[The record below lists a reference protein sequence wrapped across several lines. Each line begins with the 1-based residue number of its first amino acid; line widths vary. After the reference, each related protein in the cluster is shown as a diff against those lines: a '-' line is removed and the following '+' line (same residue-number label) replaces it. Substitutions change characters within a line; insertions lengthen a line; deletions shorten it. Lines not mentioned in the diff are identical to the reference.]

1 MISRSADN
9 SLSRP
14 ENCRFLEISR
24 GCEYNFQMKKLR
36 AGLSQINP
44 SVGDITGN
52 TKKITKAIEAARGLD
67 IDILCFPELAVTGYP
82 PEDLLLKT
90 EFIDDNIR
98 ALDEIKKHCPDNMVV
113 IVGFVDKKDDIF
125 NSAAVIQRGEIID
138 VYHKLRLPNYGVF
151 DENRYFQSERRFPV
165 YSMGKM
171 TFGVTI
177 CEDIWYPGEPI
188 RSQVLLGNAQIIFN
202 LSASPYYM
210 GKPLAR
216 ERMLATRA
224 VDYNTIIA
232 YCNVVGGQDE
242 LVFDGNS
249 MFIDEKGEIVATA
262 RNFEEDLL
270 VCDVNTERVYKSR
283 LNTPTIRK
291 TRYELSFEENQLE
304 TFTLKPVKTKRKVKI
319 PEKHDAPSENPL
331 KCAFSALVLGARD
344 YIRKNGFKKVVL
356 GLSGGID
363 SSLTAVIA
371 AEAVGSGKVVG
382 VSMPSMYSSK
392 GSVTDAKKLARNLR
406 VELLSI
412 PIEDVFRCYE
422 GMFADLFSRMD
433 ADVTEE
439 NIQARI
445 RGNILMALSNKFG
458 WLVLATSNKSELA
471 VGYSTLYGDMSGGFA
486 VIKDV
491 PKAMVYELSHYYNR
505 LRGEQIIPKSVIEKP
520 PSAELRPDQKDT
532 DSLPEYDTLDRI
544 LKAYVEDGLGVEDI
558 VKLGEKRSVVRR
570 VIRMVNTNEYKR
582 RQSAPGVKITSLA
595 FGKDRRFPIT
605 NLYKK

>member
-1 MISRSADN
+1 
-9 SLSRP
+9 
-14 ENCRFLEISR
+14 
-24 GCEYNFQMKKLR
+24 MKQLR
-36 AGLSQINP
+36 TGLSQINP

-52 TKKITKAIEAARGLD
+52 TKKITEAIEAARDLD
-67 IDILCFPELAVTGYP
+67 TDILCFPELAVTGYP

-98 ALDEIKKHCPDNMVV
+98 ALDEIKRHCRDNMVV

-125 NSAAVIQRGEIID
+125 NSAAVIQGGEIID

-165 YSMGKM
+165 YTMGKM

-202 LSASPYYM
+202 ISASPYYM
-210 GKPLAR
+210 GKPAAR

-232 YCNVVGGQDE
+232 YCNMVGGQDE

-249 MFIDEKGEIVATA
+249 MFIDEKGEIIATA
-262 RNFEEDLL
+262 PNFEEDLL

-283 LNTPTIRK
+283 LTTPTIRK

-304 TFTLKPVKTKRKVKI
+304 TFTLKPAKAKRKVKM
-319 PEKHDAPSENPL
+319 PETGATRPEDPL
-331 KCAFSALVLGARD
+331 KCAFSALVLGTRD
-344 YIRKNGFKKVVL
+344 YIRKNGFKKVVI

-363 SSLTAVIA
+363 SSLTAAVA
-371 AEAVGSGKVVG
+371 AEAVGPSKVVG
-382 VSMPSMYSSK
+382 VSMPSRYSSE
-392 GSVTDAKKLARNLR
+392 GSVTDAQKLASNLGI
-406 VELLSI
+406 ELLSI
-412 PIEDVFRCYE
+412 PIEDAFRCYE
-422 GMFADLFSRMD
+422 GMFSELFSGTD

-445 RGNILMALSNKFG
+445 RGNTLMALSNKFG

-505 LRGEQIIPKSVIEKP
+505 VRGKEIIPKSVIEKP

-532 DSLPEYDTLDRI
+532 DSLPEYDTLDKI
-544 LKAYVEDGLGVEDI
+544 LKAYVEDGLGVNDI
-558 VKLGEKRSVVRR
+558 VELGEKRNVVRKI
-570 VIRMVNTNEYKR
+570 IRMVNKNEYKR

>member
-1 MISRSADN
+1 MRSVRRRV
-9 SLSRP
+9 LRP
-14 ENCRFLEISR
+14 EIREVLEIYR
-24 GCEYNFQMKKLR
+24 CCKYNFQMKQLR

-44 SVGDITGN
+44 SVGDVTGN
-52 TKKITKAIEAARGLD
+52 TKKITEAIEAARDLGT
-67 IDILCFPELAVTGYP
+67 DILCFPELAVTGYP

-98 ALDEIKKHCPDNMVV
+98 ALDEIRKHCPDGMVV

-125 NSAAVIQRGEIID
+125 NSAAVIQGREIID

-165 YSMGKM
+165 YTMRKM

-224 VDYNTIIA
+224 VDYNTVIA
-232 YCNVVGGQDE
+232 YCNMVGGQDE

-249 MFIDEKGEIVATA
+249 MFIDEKGEVAATA

-270 VCDVNTERVYKSR
+270 VCDINTERVYRSR

-304 TFTLKPVKTKRKVKI
+304 TFTLKPAKARRKAKI
-319 PEKHDAPSENPL
+319 PQAGAALPEDPL
-331 KCAFSALVLGARD
+331 KNAFSALALGTGD

-363 SSLTAVIA
+363 SSLTAAIA
-371 AEAVGSGKVVG
+371 SEAVGPGKVIG
-382 VSMPSMYSSK
+382 VSMPSMYSSE
-392 GSVTDAKKLARNLR
+392 GSVTDARKLARNLGI
-406 VELLSI
+406 ELLSI
-412 PIEDVFRCYE
+412 PIEDVFRRYE
-422 GMFADLFSRMD
+422 GMFAELFSGMEP
-433 ADVTEE
+433 DVTEE

-491 PKAMVYELSHYYNR
+491 PKTMVYELSHYYNR
-505 LRGEQIIPKSVIEKP
+505 KRGKRIIPQSVIEKP
-520 PSAELRPDQKDT
+520 PSAELRPGQKDT
-532 DSLPEYDTLDRI
+532 DSLPQYDTLDRI
-544 LKAYVEDGLGVEDI
+544 LKSYVEDGLGIEDI
-558 VKLGEKRSVVRR
+558 VKLGEKKSVARR
-570 VIRMVNTNEYKR
+570 IIRMVNTNEYKR

-605 NLYKK
+605 NLYRK

>member
-1 MISRSADN
+1 
-9 SLSRP
+9 
-14 ENCRFLEISR
+14 
-24 GCEYNFQMKKLR
+24 MKQLR
-36 AGLSQINP
+36 TGLSQLNP
-44 SVGDITGN
+44 RVGDITGN
-52 TKKITKAIEAARGLD
+52 TKKIIEAIEAARNLD

-82 PEDLLLKT
+82 PEDLLLKI

-98 ALDEIKKHCPDNMVV
+98 ALDEIKKHCRDNMVV

-125 NSAAVIQRGEIID
+125 NSAAVIQRGEVID

-165 YSMGKM
+165 YTMGKM

-210 GKPLAR
+210 GKPVAR

-232 YCNVVGGQDE
+232 YCNMVGGQDE

-249 MFIDEKGEIVATA
+249 MFIDEKGEIIATA
-262 RNFEEDLL
+262 RNFTEDLL
-270 VCDVNTERVYKSR
+270 VCDVNTERVYRSR

-304 TFTLKPVKTKRKVKI
+304 AFTLKPEKAKRKVKMPVTGATR
-319 PEKHDAPSENPL
+319 PEDPL
-331 KCAFSALVLGARD
+331 RCAFSALTLGTGD
-344 YIRKNGFKKVVL
+344 YIRKNGFKKVVI

-363 SSLTAVIA
+363 SSLTAAVA
-371 AEAVGSGKVVG
+371 AEAVGPSKVVG
-382 VSMPSMYSSK
+382 VSMPSMYSSE
-392 GSVTDAKKLARNLR
+392 GSVTDAQKLASNLGI
-406 VELLSI
+406 ELLSI
-412 PIEDVFRCYE
+412 PIEDAFRCYE
-422 GMFADLFSRMD
+422 GMFAELFSGMED
-433 ADVTEE
+433 DVTEE

-445 RGNILMALSNKFG
+445 RGNTLMALSNKFG

-505 LRGEQIIPKSVIEKP
+505 VRGKEIIPKSVIEKP
-520 PSAELRPDQKDT
+520 PSAELRPGQKDT
-532 DSLPEYDTLDRI
+532 DSLPEYDTLDKI
-544 LKAYVEDGLGVEDI
+544 LKAYVEDGLGVDDI
-558 VKLGEKRSVVRR
+558 VELGEKRSTVRAI
-570 VIRMVNTNEYKR
+570 IRMVNKNEYKR

>member
-1 MISRSADN
+1 
-9 SLSRP
+9 
-14 ENCRFLEISR
+14 
-24 GCEYNFQMKKLR
+24 MKQLR

-52 TKKITKAIEAARGLD
+52 TKKITEAIEAARGLD

-98 ALDEIKKHCPDNMVV
+98 ALDEIKKHCRDNMAV

-125 NSAAVIQRGEIID
+125 NSAAVIQRGELID
-138 VYHKLRLPNYGVF
+138 IYHKLRLPNYGVF

-165 YSMGKM
+165 YSMGKV

-210 GKPLAR
+210 GKPVAR

-232 YCNVVGGQDE
+232 YCNMVGGQDE

-249 MFIDEKGEIVATA
+249 MFIDEKGNVVATA
-262 RNFEEDLL
+262 RNFEEELL

-304 TFTLKPVKTKRKVKI
+304 AFALKSAKAKRKVKI
-319 PEKHDAPSENPL
+319 PQKQVTPQEDPL
-331 KCAFSALVLGARD
+331 RCAFSALVLGTRD

-363 SSLTAVIA
+363 SSLTAAVA
-371 AEAVGSGKVVG
+371 VEAIGPEKVVG

-392 GSVTDAKKLARNLR
+392 GSVTDARRLARNLG

-422 GMFADLFSRMD
+422 GMLAELFSGMED
-433 ADVTEE
+433 DVTEE

-486 VIKDV
+486 VIK
-491 PKAMVYELSHYYNR
+491 
-505 LRGEQIIPKSVIEKP
+505 
-520 PSAELRPDQKDT
+520 
-532 DSLPEYDTLDRI
+532 
-544 LKAYVEDGLGVEDI
+544 
-558 VKLGEKRSVVRR
+558 
-570 VIRMVNTNEYKR
+570 
-582 RQSAPGVKITSLA
+582 
-595 FGKDRRFPIT
+595 
-605 NLYKK
+605 

>member
-1 MISRSADN
+1 
-9 SLSRP
+9 
-14 ENCRFLEISR
+14 
-24 GCEYNFQMKKLR
+24 MKQLR
-36 AGLSQINP
+36 TGLSQLNP
-44 SVGDITGN
+44 RVGDITGN
-52 TKKITKAIEAARGLD
+52 TKKIIEAIEAARNLD

-82 PEDLLLKT
+82 PEDLLLKI

-98 ALDEIKKHCPDNMVV
+98 ALDEIKKHCRDNMVV

-125 NSAAVIQRGEIID
+125 NSAAVIQRGEVID

-165 YSMGKM
+165 YTMGKM

-210 GKPLAR
+210 GKPVAR

-232 YCNVVGGQDE
+232 YCNMVGGQDE

-249 MFIDEKGEIVATA
+249 MFIDEKGEIIATA
-262 RNFEEDLL
+262 RNFTEDLL
-270 VCDVNTERVYKSR
+270 VCDVNTERVYRSR

-304 TFTLKPVKTKRKVKI
+304 AFTLKPEKAKRKVKMPVTGATR
-319 PEKHDAPSENPL
+319 PEDPL
-331 KCAFSALVLGARD
+331 RCAFSALTLGTGD
-344 YIRKNGFKKVVL
+344 YIRKNGFKKVVI

-363 SSLTAVIA
+363 SSLTAAVA
-371 AEAVGSGKVVG
+371 AEAVGPSKVVG
-382 VSMPSMYSSK
+382 VSMPSMYSSE
-392 GSVTDAKKLARNLR
+392 GSVTDAQKLASNLGI
-406 VELLSI
+406 ELLSI
-412 PIEDVFRCYE
+412 PIEDAFRCYE
-422 GMFADLFSRMD
+422 GMFAELFSGMED
-433 ADVTEE
+433 DVTEE

-445 RGNILMALSNKFG
+445 RGNTLMALSNKFG

-505 LRGEQIIPKSVIEKP
+505 MRKKEIIPKSVIEKP
-520 PSAELRPDQKDT
+520 PSAELRPGQKDT
-532 DSLPEYDTLDRI
+532 DSLPEYDTLDKI
-544 LKAYVEDGLGVEDI
+544 LKAYVEDGLGVDDI
-558 VKLGEKRSVVRR
+558 VKLGEKRSTVRAI
-570 VIRMVNTNEYKR
+570 IRMVNKNEYKR

>member
-1 MISRSADN
+1 
-9 SLSRP
+9 
-14 ENCRFLEISR
+14 
-24 GCEYNFQMKKLR
+24 MKQLR
-36 AGLSQINP
+36 TGLSQLNP
-44 SVGDITGN
+44 RVGDITGN
-52 TKKITKAIEAARGLD
+52 TKKIIEAIEAARNLD

-82 PEDLLLKT
+82 PEDLLLKI
-90 EFIDDNIR
+90 EFINDNIR
-98 ALDEIKKHCPDNMVV
+98 ALDEIKKHCRDNMVV

-125 NSAAVIQRGEIID
+125 NSAAVIQRGEVID

-165 YSMGKM
+165 YTMGKM

-210 GKPLAR
+210 GKPVAR

-232 YCNVVGGQDE
+232 YCNMVGGQDE

-249 MFIDEKGEIVATA
+249 MFIDEKGEIIATA
-262 RNFEEDLL
+262 RNFAEDLL

-304 TFTLKPVKTKRKVKI
+304 RFTLKPAKAKRKVKM
-319 PEKHDAPSENPL
+319 PETGAPRPEDPL
-331 KCAFSALVLGARD
+331 RCAFSALVLGTGD
-344 YIRKNGFKKVVL
+344 YIRKNGFKKVVI

-363 SSLTAVIA
+363 SSLTAAVA
-371 AEAVGSGKVVG
+371 AEAVGPKKVVG

-392 GSVTDAKKLARNLR
+392 GSVTDAQKLARNLGI
-406 VELLSI
+406 ELLSI
-412 PIEDVFRCYE
+412 PIEDAFRCYE
-422 GMFADLFSRMD
+422 GMFAELFSGMED
-433 ADVTEE
+433 DVTEE

-445 RGNILMALSNKFG
+445 RGNTLMALSNKFG

-505 LRGEQIIPKSVIEKP
+505 MRGKEIIPKSVIEKP
-520 PSAELRPDQKDT
+520 PSAELRPGQKDT

-544 LKAYVEDGLGVEDI
+544 LKAYVEDGLGVDDI
-558 VKLGEKRSVVRR
+558 VKLGEKRSTVRR
-570 VIRMVNTNEYKR
+570 IIRMVNKNEYKR

-605 NLYKK
+605 NLYRK

>member
-1 MISRSADN
+1 
-9 SLSRP
+9 
-14 ENCRFLEISR
+14 
-24 GCEYNFQMKKLR
+24 MKQLR

-44 SVGDITGN
+44 SVGDVTGN
-52 TKKITKAIEAARGLD
+52 TKKITEAIEAARDLGT
-67 IDILCFPELAVTGYP
+67 DILCFPELAVTGYP

-98 ALDEIKKHCPDNMVV
+98 ALDEIRKHCPDCMVV

-125 NSAAVIQRGEIID
+125 NSAAVIQGGEIID

-165 YSMGKM
+165 YTMRKM

-224 VDYNTIIA
+224 VDYNTVIA
-232 YCNVVGGQDE
+232 YCNMVGGQDE

-249 MFIDEKGEIVATA
+249 MFIDEKGEVAATA

-270 VCDVNTERVYKSR
+270 VCDINTERVYRSR

-304 TFTLKPVKTKRKVKI
+304 TFTLKPAKARRKAKI
-319 PEKHDAPSENPL
+319 PQAGAALPEDPL
-331 KCAFSALVLGARD
+331 KNAFSALVLGTGD
-344 YIRKNGFKKVVL
+344 YIRKNGFRKVVL

-363 SSLTAVIA
+363 SSLTAAIA
-371 AEAVGSGKVVG
+371 SEAVGPGKVIG
-382 VSMPSMYSSK
+382 VSMPSMYSSE
-392 GSVTDAKKLARNLR
+392 GSVTDARKLARNLGI
-406 VELLSI
+406 ELLSI
-412 PIEDVFRCYE
+412 PIEDVFRRYE
-422 GMFADLFSRMD
+422 GMFAELFSGMEP
-433 ADVTEE
+433 DVTEE

-491 PKAMVYELSHYYNR
+491 PKTMVYELSHYYNR
-505 LRGEQIIPKSVIEKP
+505 KRGKRIIPQSVIEKS
-520 PSAELRPDQKDT
+520 PSAELRPGQKDT
-532 DSLPEYDTLDRI
+532 DSLPQYDTLDRI
-544 LKAYVEDGLGVEDI
+544 LKAYVEDGLGIEDI
-558 VKLGEKRSVVRR
+558 VKLGEKKSVARR
-570 VIRMVNTNEYKR
+570 IIRMVNTNEYKR

-605 NLYKK
+605 NLYRK

>member
-1 MISRSADN
+1 
-9 SLSRP
+9 
-14 ENCRFLEISR
+14 
-24 GCEYNFQMKKLR
+24 MKQLR
-36 AGLSQINP
+36 TGLSQLNP
-44 SVGDITGN
+44 RVGDITGN
-52 TKKITKAIEAARGLD
+52 TKKIIEAIEAARNLD

-82 PEDLLLKT
+82 PEDLLLKI

-98 ALDEIKKHCPDNMVV
+98 ALDEIKKHCRDNMVV

-125 NSAAVIQRGEIID
+125 NSAAVIQRGEVID

-165 YSMGKM
+165 YTMGKM

-210 GKPLAR
+210 GKPVAR

-232 YCNVVGGQDE
+232 YCNMVGGQDE

-249 MFIDEKGEIVATA
+249 MFIDEKGEIIATA
-262 RNFEEDLL
+262 RNFAEDLL
-270 VCDVNTERVYKSR
+270 ICDVNTERVYRSR

-304 TFTLKPVKTKRKVKI
+304 RFPLKPAKAKRKVKM
-319 PEKHDAPSENPL
+319 PETGAPRPEDPL
-331 KCAFSALVLGARD
+331 RCAFSALVLGTGD
-344 YIRKNGFKKVVL
+344 YIRKNGFKKIVL

-363 SSLTAVIA
+363 SSLTAAVA
-371 AEAVGSGKVVG
+371 AEAVGPSKVVG

-392 GSVTDAKKLARNLR
+392 GSVTDAQKLASNLGI
-406 VELLSI
+406 ELLSI
-412 PIEDVFRCYE
+412 PIEDAFRCYE
-422 GMFADLFSRMD
+422 GMFAEIFSGMD

-445 RGNILMALSNKFG
+445 RGNTLMALSNKFG

-505 LRGEQIIPKSVIEKP
+505 VRGKEIIPKSVIEKP
-520 PSAELRPDQKDT
+520 PSAELRPGQKDT
-532 DSLPEYDTLDRI
+532 DSLPEYDTLDKI
-544 LKAYVEDGLGVEDI
+544 LKAYVEDGLGVDDI
-558 VKLGEKRSVVRR
+558 VKLGEKRSTVRAI
-570 VIRMVNTNEYKR
+570 IRMVNKNEYKR

>member
-1 MISRSADN
+1 
-9 SLSRP
+9 
-14 ENCRFLEISR
+14 
-24 GCEYNFQMKKLR
+24 MKQLR
-36 AGLSQINP
+36 TGLSQLNP
-44 SVGDITGN
+44 RVGDITGN
-52 TKKITKAIEAARGLD
+52 TKKIIEAIEAARNLD

-82 PEDLLLKT
+82 PEDLLLKI

-98 ALDEIKKHCPDNMVV
+98 ALDEIKKHCRDNMVV

-125 NSAAVIQRGEIID
+125 NSAAVIQRGEVID

-165 YSMGKM
+165 YTMGKM

-210 GKPLAR
+210 GKPVAR

-232 YCNVVGGQDE
+232 YCNMVGGQDE

-249 MFIDEKGEIVATA
+249 MFIDEKGEIIATA
-262 RNFEEDLL
+262 RNFAEDLL
-270 VCDVNTERVYKSR
+270 ICDVNTERVYRSR

-304 TFTLKPVKTKRKVKI
+304 RFPLKPAKAKRKVKM
-319 PEKHDAPSENPL
+319 PETGAPRPEDPL
-331 KCAFSALVLGARD
+331 RCAFSALVLGTGD
-344 YIRKNGFKKVVL
+344 YIRKNGFKKIVL

-363 SSLTAVIA
+363 SSLTAAVA
-371 AEAVGSGKVVG
+371 AEAVGPSKVVG

-392 GSVTDAKKLARNLR
+392 GSVTDAQKLASNLGI
-406 VELLSI
+406 ELLSI
-412 PIEDVFRCYE
+412 PIEDAFRCYE
-422 GMFADLFSRMD
+422 GMFAEIFSGMD

-505 LRGEQIIPKSVIEKP
+505 VRGKEIIPKSVIEKP

-532 DSLPEYDTLDRI
+532 DSLPEYDTLDKI
-544 LKAYVEDGLGVEDI
+544 LKAYVEDGLGVDDI
-558 VKLGEKRSVVRR
+558 VELGEKRSTVRTI
-570 VIRMVNTNEYKR
+570 IRMVNKNEYKR

>member
-1 MISRSADN
+1 MSG
-9 SLSRP
+9 
-14 ENCRFLEISR
+14 
-24 GCEYNFQMKKLR
+24 GCEYNFQMKQLR

-52 TKKITKAIEAARGLD
+52 TKKITEAIKDARDLD
-67 IDILCFPELAVTGYP
+67 VDILCFPELAVTGYP

-98 ALDEIKKHCPDNMVV
+98 ALDEIRKHCPDNMVV

-125 NSAAVIQRGEIID
+125 NSAAVIQGQEVID

-224 VDYNTIIA
+224 VDYNTVIA
-232 YCNVVGGQDE
+232 YCNMVGGQDE

-249 MFIDEKGEIVATA
+249 MLIDEKGRVVATA

-270 VCDVNTERVYKSR
+270 VCDVNTERVYRSR

-291 TRYELSFEENQLE
+291 TRYELSFEKNQLE
-304 TFTLKPVKTKRKVKI
+304 ALTLKPARTKRKVKI
-319 PEKHDAPSENPL
+319 RGEQADPSEDHL
-331 KCAFSALVLGARD
+331 KCAFSALVLGTGD
-344 YIRKNGFKKVVL
+344 YIRKNGFEKVVL

-363 SSLTAVIA
+363 SSLTAAIA
-371 AEAVGSGKVVG
+371 TEAVGAGKVVG

-392 GSVTDAKKLARNLR
+392 GSVTDAKKLARNLGI
-406 VELLSI
+406 ELLSI
-412 PIEDVFRCYE
+412 PIEDAFRCYE
-422 GMFADLFSRMD
+422 EMFDEFFSGMESDT
-433 ADVTEE
+433 TEE

-505 LRGEQIIPKSVIEKP
+505 LRRKQIIPKSVIEKP

-544 LKAYVEDGLGVEDI
+544 LKAYVEDGLGVDDI

>member
-1 MISRSADN
+1 
-9 SLSRP
+9 
-14 ENCRFLEISR
+14 
-24 GCEYNFQMKKLR
+24 MKQLR

-52 TKKITKAIEAARGLD
+52 TKKITEAIEAARGLD

-98 ALDEIKKHCPDNMVV
+98 ALDEIKKHCRDNMAV

-138 VYHKLRLPNYGVF
+138 IYHKLRLPNYGVF

-210 GKPLAR
+210 GKPVAR

-232 YCNVVGGQDE
+232 YCNMVGGQDE

-249 MFIDEKGEIVATA
+249 MFIDEKGDVVATA

-270 VCDVNTERVYKSR
+270 VCDVNTKRVYKSR

-304 TFTLKPVKTKRKVKI
+304 SFALKPAKAKRKAKI
-319 PEKHDAPSENPL
+319 PQKQVTSQEDPL
-331 KCAFSALVLGARD
+331 RCAFSALVLGTRD
-344 YIRKNGFKKVVL
+344 YISKNGFKKVVL

-363 SSLTAVIA
+363 SSLTAAIA
-371 AEAVGSGKVVG
+371 VEAIGPEKVVG

-392 GSVTDAKKLARNLR
+392 GSVTDARRLARNLG

-422 GMFADLFSRMD
+422 GMFAELFSGMED
-433 ADVTEE
+433 DVTEE

-505 LRGEQIIPKSVIEKP
+505 LQGKKIIPKSVIEKP

-532 DSLPEYDTLDRI
+532 DSLPEYDTLDKI
-544 LKAYVEDGLGVEDI
+544 LKAYVEDGLGIDDI
-558 VKLGEKRSVVRR
+558 VKLGEKRSIVRR
-570 VIRMVNTNEYKR
+570 IIRMVNTNEYKR

-605 NLYKK
+605 NLYRK

>member
-1 MISRSADN
+1 
-9 SLSRP
+9 
-14 ENCRFLEISR
+14 
-24 GCEYNFQMKKLR
+24 MKQLR
-36 AGLSQINP
+36 TGLSQLNP
-44 SVGDITGN
+44 RVGDITGN
-52 TKKITKAIEAARGLD
+52 TKKIIEAIEAARNLD

-82 PEDLLLKT
+82 PEDLLLKI

-98 ALDEIKKHCPDNMVV
+98 ALDEIKKHCRDNMVV

-125 NSAAVIQRGEIID
+125 NSAAVIQRGEVID

-165 YSMGKM
+165 YTMGKM

-210 GKPLAR
+210 GKPVAR

-232 YCNVVGGQDE
+232 YCNMVGGQDE

-249 MFIDEKGEIVATA
+249 MFIDEKGEIIATA
-262 RNFEEDLL
+262 RNFAEDLL
-270 VCDVNTERVYKSR
+270 VCDVNTARVYRSR

-304 TFTLKPVKTKRKVKI
+304 RFPLKPAKAKRKVKM
-319 PEKHDAPSENPL
+319 PETGAPRPEDPL
-331 KCAFSALVLGARD
+331 RCAFSALVLGTGD
-344 YIRKNGFKKVVL
+344 YIRKNGFKKIVL

-363 SSLTAVIA
+363 SSLTAAVA
-371 AEAVGSGKVVG
+371 AEAVGPSKVVG

-392 GSVTDAKKLARNLR
+392 GSVTDAQKLASNLGI
-406 VELLSI
+406 ELLSI
-412 PIEDVFRCYE
+412 PIEDAFRCYE
-422 GMFADLFSRMD
+422 GMFAEIFSGMD

-505 LRGEQIIPKSVIEKP
+505 VRGKEIIPKSVIEKP

-532 DSLPEYDTLDRI
+532 DSLPEYDTLDKI
-544 LKAYVEDGLGVEDI
+544 LKAYVEDGLGVDDI
-558 VKLGEKRSVVRR
+558 VELGEKRSTVRTI
-570 VIRMVNTNEYKR
+570 IRMVNKNEYKR

>member
-1 MISRSADN
+1 
-9 SLSRP
+9 
-14 ENCRFLEISR
+14 
-24 GCEYNFQMKKLR
+24 MKQLR
-36 AGLSQINP
+36 TGLSQINP
-44 SVGDITGN
+44 SVGDIPGN
-52 TKKITKAIEAARGLD
+52 TKKIIQAIEAARDLD

-98 ALDEIKKHCPDNMVV
+98 ALDEIKQRCPDNMIV

-125 NSAAVIQRGEIID
+125 NSAAVIQGTELVD
-138 VYHKLRLPNYGVF
+138 VYNKLRLPNYGVF
-151 DENRYFQSERRFPV
+151 DENRYFLSERRSPV

-232 YCNVVGGQDE
+232 YCNMVGGQDE

-249 MFIDEKGEIVATA
+249 MFIDEKGKIVATA
-262 RNFEEDLL
+262 QNFEEDLL
-270 VCDVNTERVYKSR
+270 VCDVNTEKVYKSR

-291 TRYELSFEENQLE
+291 TRYELSFEENQLQ
-304 TFTLKPVKTKRKVKI
+304 TFTLKPAKAKRKVKI
-319 PEKHDAPSENPL
+319 PETITVTPRDPL
-331 KCAFSALVLGARD
+331 KAAFSALVLGTGD
-344 YIRKNGFKKVVL
+344 YIRKNGFKKVVV

-363 SSLTAVIA
+363 SSLTAVVA
-371 AEAVGSGKVVG
+371 AEAIGPSKVVG
-382 VSMPSMYSSK
+382 VSMPSVYSSE
-392 GSVTDAKKLARNLR
+392 GSITDAEKLANNLGI
-406 VELLSI
+406 ELLRI
-412 PIEDVFRCYE
+412 PIEDAFTCYKE
-422 GMFADLFSRMD
+422 IFVELFSGRED
-433 ADVTEE
+433 DVTEE

-491 PKAMVYELSHYYNR
+491 PKTMVYELSHYYNS
-505 LRGEQIIPKSVIEKP
+505 LRREEIIPKSVIEKA
-520 PSAELRPDQKDT
+520 PSAELRPGQRDT

-544 LKAYVEDGLGVEDI
+544 LKAYVEDGLGVDDI
-558 VKLGEKRSVVRR
+558 AKLGEKKSVVRKI
-570 VIRMVNTNEYKR
+570 IRMVNTNEYKR

-605 NLYKK
+605 NLYKR

>member
-1 MISRSADN
+1 
-9 SLSRP
+9 
-14 ENCRFLEISR
+14 
-24 GCEYNFQMKKLR
+24 MKQLR
-36 AGLSQINP
+36 TGLSQLNP
-44 SVGDITGN
+44 RVGDITGN
-52 TKKITKAIEAARGLD
+52 TKKIIEAIEAARNLD

-82 PEDLLLKT
+82 PEDLLLKI

-98 ALDEIKKHCPDNMVV
+98 ALDEIKKHCRDNMVV

-125 NSAAVIQRGEIID
+125 NSAAVIQRGEVID

-165 YSMGKM
+165 YTMGKM

-210 GKPLAR
+210 GKPVAR

-232 YCNVVGGQDE
+232 YCNMVGGQDE

-249 MFIDEKGEIVATA
+249 MFIDEKGEIIATA
-262 RNFEEDLL
+262 RNFAEDLL
-270 VCDVNTERVYKSR
+270 ICDVNTERVYRSR

-304 TFTLKPVKTKRKVKI
+304 RFPLKPAKAKRKVKM
-319 PEKHDAPSENPL
+319 PETGAPRPEDPL
-331 KCAFSALVLGARD
+331 RCAFSALVLGTRD
-344 YIRKNGFKKVVL
+344 YIRKNGFKKIVL

-363 SSLTAVIA
+363 SSLTAAVA
-371 AEAVGSGKVVG
+371 AEAVGPSKVVG
-382 VSMPSMYSSK
+382 VSMPSMYSSE
-392 GSVTDAKKLARNLR
+392 GSVTDAQKLASNLGI
-406 VELLSI
+406 ELLSI
-412 PIEDVFRCYE
+412 PIEDAFRCYE
-422 GMFADLFSRMD
+422 GMFAEIFSGMD

-505 LRGEQIIPKSVIEKP
+505 VRKKEIIPKSVIEKP
-520 PSAELRPDQKDT
+520 PSAELRPGQKDT
-532 DSLPEYDTLDRI
+532 DSLPEYDTLDKI
-544 LKAYVEDGLGVEDI
+544 LKAYVEDGLGVDDI
-558 VKLGEKRSVVRR
+558 VKLGEKRSTVRR
-570 VIRMVNTNEYKR
+570 VIRMVNKNEYKR

>member
-1 MISRSADN
+1 
-9 SLSRP
+9 
-14 ENCRFLEISR
+14 
-24 GCEYNFQMKKLR
+24 MKQLR
-36 AGLSQINP
+36 TGLSQINP

-52 TKKITKAIEAARGLD
+52 TKKIIEVIEAARGLD

-98 ALDEIKKHCPDNMVV
+98 ALDEIKKHCRDNMVV

-125 NSAAVIQRGEIID
+125 NSAAVIQGGEVID

-262 RNFEEDLL
+262 GNFEEDLL

-291 TRYELSFEENQLE
+291 TRYELSFEENQMQA
-304 TFTLKPVKTKRKVKI
+304 FTLKPTKTKRKVKI
-319 PEKHDAPSENPL
+319 PGNQADPSEDPL
-331 KCAFSALVLGARD
+331 KCAFSALVLGTGD
-344 YIRKNGFKKVVL
+344 YIRKNGFEKVVL

-363 SSLTAVIA
+363 SSLTAAIA
-371 AEAVGSGKVVG
+371 TEAVGPSKVVG

-392 GSVTDAKKLARNLR
+392 GSVTDAKKLARNLGI
-406 VELLSI
+406 ELLSI

-422 GMFADLFSRMD
+422 GMFAEFFSEMES
-433 ADVTEE
+433 DVTEE

-491 PKAMVYELSHYYNR
+491 PKGMVYELSHYYNR
-505 LRGEQIIPKSVIEKP
+505 LRGKQMIPKSIIEKP

-544 LKAYVEDGLGVEDI
+544 LKAYVEDGLGVDDI

-570 VIRMVNTNEYKR
+570 IIRMVSNNEYKR

>member
-1 MISRSADN
+1 MSHGCKYN
-9 SLSRP
+9 
-14 ENCRFLEISR
+14 LE
-24 GCEYNFQMKKLR
+24 MKQLR
-36 AGLSQINP
+36 AGLSQLNP

-52 TKKITKAIEAARGLD
+52 TKKITEAIEAARSLD

-98 ALDEIKKHCPDNMVV
+98 ALDEIKKHCRDNMVV

-165 YSMGKM
+165 YTMGKM

-210 GKPLAR
+210 GKPVAR

-232 YCNVVGGQDE
+232 YCNIVGGQDE

-270 VCDVNTERVYKSR
+270 VCDVSTERVYRSR

-291 TRYELSFEENQLE
+291 TRYELSFEENELE
-304 TFTLKPVKTKRKVKI
+304 TVTLKPAKTKRKVKM
-319 PEKHDAPSENPL
+319 PETGAIRPDDPL
-331 KCAFSALVLGARD
+331 KCAFSALVLGTGD

-363 SSLTAVIA
+363 SSLTAAVA
-371 AEAVGSGKVVG
+371 TEAVGPSKVIG

-392 GSVTDAKKLARNLR
+392 GSVTDAQKLARNLGI
-406 VELLSI
+406 ELLSI

-422 GMFADLFSRMD
+422 GMFAEFFSGMD

-505 LRGEQIIPKSVIEKP
+505 LRGKQIIPRSVIEKP

-544 LKAYVEDGLGVEDI
+544 LKAYVEDGLGVDDI
-558 VKLGEKRSVVRR
+558 VKLGEKKSVVRR

>member
-1 MISRSADN
+1 
-9 SLSRP
+9 
-14 ENCRFLEISR
+14 
-24 GCEYNFQMKKLR
+24 MKQLR

-52 TKKITKAIEAARGLD
+52 TKKITEAIEAARDLD
-67 IDILCFPELAVTGYP
+67 TDILCFPELAVAGYP

-98 ALDEIKKHCPDNMVV
+98 ALDEIRKRCPDGMVV

-125 NSAAVIQRGEIID
+125 NSAAVIQGEEIID

-165 YSMGKM
+165 YSIGKM

-216 ERMLATRA
+216 ERMLAIRA
-224 VDYNTIIA
+224 VDYNTVIA
-232 YCNVVGGQDE
+232 YCNMVGGQDE

-249 MFIDEKGEIVATA
+249 MFIDEKGEIAATA

-270 VCDVNTERVYKSR
+270 VCDVNTERVYRSR

-304 TFTLKPVKTKRKVKI
+304 TFALRPAEAGRKAKI
-319 PEKHDAPSENPL
+319 PRPGAARPEDPL
-331 KCAFSALVLGARD
+331 NGAFSALVLGTGD
-344 YIRKNGFKKVVL
+344 YIRKNGFRKVVL

-363 SSLTAVIA
+363 SSLTAAIA
-371 AEAVGSGKVVG
+371 AEAVGPAKVVG

-392 GSVTDAKKLARNLR
+392 GSVTDARKLARNLGI
-406 VELLSI
+406 ELLSI
-412 PIEDVFRCYE
+412 PVEDIFRCYE
-422 GMFADLFSRMD
+422 GMFAELFSGMD

-491 PKAMVYELSHYYNR
+491 PKTMVYELSHYYNR
-505 LRGEQIIPKSVIEKP
+505 RRGKRIIPQSVIEKP
-520 PSAELRPDQKDT
+520 PSAELRPGQRDT

-544 LKAYVEDGLGVEDI
+544 LKAYVEDGLGIEDI
-558 VKLGEKRSVVRR
+558 AKLGEKKSVARR
-570 VIRMVNTNEYKR
+570 IIRMVNTNEYKR

-605 NLYKK
+605 NLYRK

>member
-1 MISRSADN
+1 
-9 SLSRP
+9 
-14 ENCRFLEISR
+14 
-24 GCEYNFQMKKLR
+24 MKQLR
-36 AGLSQINP
+36 TGLSQINP

-52 TKKITKAIEAARGLD
+52 TKKITGVIEVARGLD

-90 EFIDDNIR
+90 EFINDNMR

-125 NSAAVIQRGEIID
+125 NSAAVIQKKEIID

-216 ERMLATRA
+216 ERMLTTRA

-232 YCNVVGGQDE
+232 YCNMVGGQDE

-249 MFIDEKGEIVATA
+249 MFIDEKGEVVATA

-304 TFTLKPVKTKRKVKI
+304 AFTLKPVKTKRKVKI
-319 PEKHDAPSENPL
+319 PEKHDTPSEDPL
-331 KCAFSALVLGARD
+331 KCAFSALVLGTGD

-363 SSLTAVIA
+363 SSLTAIIA
-371 AEAVGSGKVVG
+371 AEAVGSTKVVG

-392 GSVTDAKKLARNLR
+392 GSVTDAKKLARNLGI
-406 VELLSI
+406 ELLSI
-412 PIEDVFRCYE
+412 PIEDTFRCYE
-422 GMFADLFSRMD
+422 GMFAEFFSGMD

-505 LRGEQIIPKSVIEKP
+505 FREKQIIPKSVIEKP
-520 PSAELRPDQKDT
+520 PSAELRPGQKDT

-544 LKAYVEDGLGVEDI
+544 LKAYVEDGLGVDDI
-558 VKLGEKRSVVRR
+558 VKLGEKRSVVRK
-570 VIRMVNTNEYKR
+570 VIKMVNTNEYKR

>member
-1 MISRSADN
+1 
-9 SLSRP
+9 
-14 ENCRFLEISR
+14 
-24 GCEYNFQMKKLR
+24 MKQLR
-36 AGLSQINP
+36 TGLSQLNP
-44 SVGDITGN
+44 RVGDITGN
-52 TKKITKAIEAARGLD
+52 TKKIIEAIEAARNLD

-82 PEDLLLKT
+82 PEDLLLKI

-98 ALDEIKKHCPDNMVV
+98 ALDEIKKHCRDNMVV

-125 NSAAVIQRGEIID
+125 NSAAVIQRGEVID

-165 YSMGKM
+165 YTMGKM

-188 RSQVLLGNAQIIFN
+188 RSQILLGNAQIIFN

-210 GKPLAR
+210 GKPVAR

-232 YCNVVGGQDE
+232 YCNMVGGQDE

-249 MFIDEKGEIVATA
+249 MFIDEKGEIIATA
-262 RNFEEDLL
+262 RNFAEDLL
-270 VCDVNTERVYKSR
+270 ICDVNTERVYRSR

-304 TFTLKPVKTKRKVKI
+304 RFPLKPAKAKRKVKM
-319 PEKHDAPSENPL
+319 PETGAPRPEDPL
-331 KCAFSALVLGARD
+331 RCAFSALVLGTGD
-344 YIRKNGFKKVVL
+344 YIRKNGFKKIVL

-363 SSLTAVIA
+363 SSLTAAVA
-371 AEAVGSGKVVG
+371 AEAVGPSKVVG
-382 VSMPSMYSSK
+382 VSMPSMYSSE
-392 GSVTDAKKLARNLR
+392 GSVTDAQKLASNLGI
-406 VELLSI
+406 ELLSI
-412 PIEDVFRCYE
+412 PIEDAFRCYE
-422 GMFADLFSRMD
+422 GMFAEIFSGMD

-505 LRGEQIIPKSVIEKP
+505 VRGKEIIPKSVIEKP
-520 PSAELRPDQKDT
+520 PSAELRPRQKDT
-532 DSLPEYDTLDRI
+532 DSLPEYDTLDKI
-544 LKAYVEDGLGVEDI
+544 LKAYVEDGLGVDDI
-558 VKLGEKRSVVRR
+558 VELGEKRSTVRR
-570 VIRMVNTNEYKR
+570 VIRMVNKNEYKR

>member
-1 MISRSADN
+1 
-9 SLSRP
+9 
-14 ENCRFLEISR
+14 
-24 GCEYNFQMKKLR
+24 MKQLR
-36 AGLSQINP
+36 TGLSQINP

-52 TKKITKAIEAARGLD
+52 TKKITEVIEAARDID

-82 PEDLLLKT
+82 PEDLLLKI

-98 ALDEIKKHCPDNMVV
+98 ALDEIKKHCRDNMVV

-125 NSAAVIQRGEIID
+125 NSAAVIQGGEIID

-165 YSMGKM
+165 YTMGKM

-202 LSASPYYM
+202 ISASPYYM
-210 GKPLAR
+210 GKPAAR

-232 YCNVVGGQDE
+232 YCNMVGGQDE

-249 MFIDEKGEIVATA
+249 MLINEKGEIIATA
-262 RNFEEDLL
+262 RNFKEDLL
-270 VCDVNTERVYKSR
+270 VCDVNTEKVYKSR

-304 TFTLKPVKTKRKVKI
+304 TFTLKPAKAKRKVKM
-319 PEKHDAPSENPL
+319 PETGGPRPEDPL
-331 KCAFSALVLGARD
+331 KCAFSALVLGTRD
-344 YIRKNGFKKVVL
+344 YIRKNGFKKVVI

-363 SSLTAVIA
+363 SSLTAAVA
-371 AEAVGSGKVVG
+371 AEAVGPSKVVG
-382 VSMPSMYSSK
+382 VSMPSMYSSE
-392 GSVTDAKKLARNLR
+392 GSVTDAQKLASNLGI
-406 VELLSI
+406 ELLSI
-412 PIEDVFRCYE
+412 PIEDAFRCYE
-422 GMFADLFSRMD
+422 GMFAELFSGRED
-433 ADVTEE
+433 DVTEE

-445 RGNILMALSNKFG
+445 RGNTLMALSNKFG

-505 LRGEQIIPKSVIEKP
+505 VRGKEIIPKSVIEKP

-544 LKAYVEDGLGVEDI
+544 LKAYVEDGLGVDDI
-558 VKLGEKRSVVRR
+558 VELGEKKSTVRTI
-570 VIRMVNTNEYKR
+570 IRMVNKNEYKR